1 LTNKRPLRVAATLR
15 GYLAY
20 IIPEVMQ
27 WNKKFTPSDF
37 HLVDVRMT
45 PDLRLATLVIFDNN
59 KESVTLLKYLNE
71 LAPNIQYKLAPHIT
85 GKYVPKVRFVFDRQ
99 IKREQEMLDLME
111 SIRKDLE
118 TEEKDLV

>member
-15 GYLAY
+15 GYLAH

-59 KESVTLLKYLNE
+59 KESLTLLKYLNE

-85 GKYVPKVRFVFDRQ
+85 GKYVPKVCFVFDRQ

>member
-1 LTNKRPLRVAATLR
+1 MTNKRPLRVAATLR